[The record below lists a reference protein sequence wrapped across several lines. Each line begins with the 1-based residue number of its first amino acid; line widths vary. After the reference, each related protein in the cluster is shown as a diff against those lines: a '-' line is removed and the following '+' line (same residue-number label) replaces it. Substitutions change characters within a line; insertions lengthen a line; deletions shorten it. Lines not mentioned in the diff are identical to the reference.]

1 MLTFRILLKD
11 EKLNQE
17 EIDHLVIGK
26 VDANPHP
33 MPEALKSFINE
44 QVWSAISAL

>member
-11 EKLNQE
+11 EKLNQD

-26 VDANPHP
+26 VDINPFP
-33 MPEALKSFINE
+33 MPEALKSFITE
-44 QVWSAISAL
+44 